1 MSNQT
6 VIYSDINRAKYPKRQ
21 QIKPES
27 KNSSVSDTEQDI
39 TYVELNLHNASQDLQ
54 GNDKKPHC
62 KVFPSPPAR
71 LAAMTLGIICLVL
84 MASVL
89 ITTVVVITADT
100 VKPGQN
106 NSSLITRTQKG
117 RCHHCPKAWF
127 MYSNRCYYISNERKT
142 WSESRMAC
150 ASNASN
156 LLHRDN
162 EEDMNFLRCFGVLTW
177 IDFSGNS
184 TFSSK
189 VMSICPEKDKI
200 CTYFNIYSNKISCGS
215 CLELKT
221 YVCKHQARSFP

>member
-6 VIYSDINRAKYPKRQ
+6 VIYSDINLAKYPKRQ

-27 KNSSVSDTEQDI
+27 KNSSISDTEQDI

-106 NSSLITRTQKG
+106 NSSLITRTQKVCEG
-117 RCHHCPKAWF
+117 HCHHCPKAWF
-127 MYSNRCYYISNERKT
+127 MYSNRCYYISNERKS
-142 WSESRMAC
+142 WSEVEWPV
-150 ASNASN
+150 
-156 LLHRDN
+156 LLMH
-162 EEDMNFLRCFGVLTW
+162 LICFT
-177 IDFSGNS
+177 
-184 TFSSK
+184 
-189 VMSICPEKDKI
+189 
-200 CTYFNIYSNKISCGS
+200 
-215 CLELKT
+215 
-221 YVCKHQARSFP
+221 